1 MCNTIHRKDK
11 WLDHCK
17 KKHSYK
23 FKNNL
28 KINYKVVEIKVDN
41 GPWQKYVPDPSP
53 SQSTSLDD
61 IPHTLT
67 SRPTQDQDE
76 DVFEP
81 TSESFQDKSTSEIET
96 DAITLPLLEVTDSE
110 LETQRS
116 NQELE
121 EQEPDNFGTSDVD
134 EPDSDISSNEDHSDP
149 ASYANLK
156 LSPEDINVALNLEN
170 QDLSSIEFPSTGGRK
185 FNPLWKNCILPN
197 NSVKPRKWLVYSKK
211 KDAVF
216 CLPCTLFA
224 LPTERSVWGTTGY
237 RGWTEHRGERDF
249 LLHETSKNH
258 ISAEVARIQWISQ
271 KRIDS
276 SLAQQCNRAVDQNR
290 EVLSVVIDCCSY
302 LSEEMIAFRKNDVLE
317 GKLLGLFRLIGK
329 YSPDARVYLEKIDR
343 ARAENVRLGSNFLS
357 YRNIFDLINTM
368 SDVVVNKIVT
378 SVNLTNIYSIIL
390 DSTQDVSKKECTTI
404 IVRYI
409 EHMDDTQQTTISNVK
424 PKERLVKVFTSG
436 DTSGE
441 MLFREL
447 KKCLKA
453 LNLDPK
459 GIVGQS
465 MDGAGNMRG
474 QFKGLKSLV
483 TKENPKAFYVWC
495 CSHRFALVVEQS
507 LDICCQM
514 RNLFSFLE
522 DLYVFMSGHRRH
534 HLLLENLEK
543 GEKRSKRRLK
553 RVQTTRWSSKT
564 DALQTIV
571 SCFETIRDTLQDLS
585 TDKNSDNNTKA
596 KAIGPPKA
604 NDRF

>member
-41 GPWQKYVPDPSP
+41 DPWQKYVPDPSP

-185 FNPLWKNCILPN
+185 FNPVWKNCILPN

-211 KDAVF
+211 RTLYFV
-216 CLPCTLFA
+216 CLAHYLHFQLNGLYGEQPA
-224 LPTERSVWGTTGY
+224 TEG
-237 RGWTEHRGERDF
+237 
-249 LLHETSKNH
+249 
-258 ISAEVARIQWISQ
+258 
-271 KRIDS
+271 
-276 SLAQQCNRAVDQNR
+276 
-290 EVLSVVIDCCSY
+290 
-302 LSEEMIAFRKNDVLE
+302 
-317 GKLLGLFRLIGK
+317 
-329 YSPDARVYLEKIDR
+329 
-343 ARAENVRLGSNFLS
+343 
-357 YRNIFDLINTM
+357 
-368 SDVVVNKIVT
+368 
-378 SVNLTNIYSIIL
+378 
-390 DSTQDVSKKECTTI
+390 
-404 IVRYI
+404 
-409 EHMDDTQQTTISNVK
+409 
-424 PKERLVKVFTSG
+424 
-436 DTSGE
+436 
-441 MLFREL
+441 
-447 KKCLKA
+447 
-453 LNLDPK
+453 
-459 GIVGQS
+459 GQS
-465 MDGAGNMRG
+465 IEE
-474 QFKGLKSLV
+474 
-483 TKENPKAFYVWC
+483 KEIFYSTRLPKIIYLQRLPEFNG
-495 CSHRFALVVEQS
+495 SH
-507 LDICCQM
+507 
-514 RNLFSFLE
+514 
-522 DLYVFMSGHRRH
+522 
-534 HLLLENLEK
+534 
-543 GEKRSKRRLK
+543 KR
-553 RVQTTRWSSKT
+553 
-564 DALQTIV
+564 
-571 SCFETIRDTLQDLS
+571 E
-585 TDKNSDNNTKA
+585 
-596 KAIGPPKA
+596 
-604 NDRF
+604 